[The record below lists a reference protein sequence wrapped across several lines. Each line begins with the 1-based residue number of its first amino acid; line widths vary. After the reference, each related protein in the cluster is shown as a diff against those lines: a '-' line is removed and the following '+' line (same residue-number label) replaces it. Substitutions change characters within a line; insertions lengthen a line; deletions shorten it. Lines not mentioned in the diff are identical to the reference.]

1 MSVQVGIAVIPICHL
16 GKERPTKFMWHA
28 MLKEHSEGNTASKT
42 QMGVVQLTAGS
53 SPMGMWT
60 AVGGCHLPDFT
71 ARERNQLL
79 RKASTSLL
87 QWFIKCHLLCRGCK
101 QGPKSLK
108 KICVQMRN
116 CEQHLS

>member
-28 MLKEHSEGNTASKT
+28 MLKEHREGNTDSKIQT
-42 QMGVVQLTAGS
+42 GVVQLTAGS

-60 AVGGCHLPDFT
+60 AVGGCHLPDAT
-71 ARERNQLL
+71 TWERNQLL

-87 QWFIKCHLLCRGCK
+87 HWFIKCHLLCSGCK
-101 QGPKSLK
+101 QQQKDPKSLK
-108 KICVQMRN
+108 KSVFR
-116 CEQHLS
+116 